1 MEDNI
6 KNSNLLSMDKHILIF
21 QELNTIKEIHMVFHK
36 NYTKK
41 NSLLEYKQ
49 IVYGIIQEQE
59 DLRNR

>member
-1 MEDNI
+1 
-6 KNSNLLSMDKHILIF
+6 MDKHILIF

-59 DLRNR
+59 DLRNK